1 MSNLHLC
8 IVRIYYSVLSIL
20 VWTLNDFVLT
30 QLFFFAIYRK
40 PVSLIKYAF
49 RLQFMFPIWS
59 ICFDFWMILCFTFY
73 ISLHFFFFFYFRL
86 YVYLLHFSGFINFFL
101 LIFFVQFSFS
111 VFIYVFFFH
120 LFKTPA
126 SLPFLL
132 TFIYF
137 VTAVIL
143 FSFFFI

>member
-1 MSNLHLC
+1 MSNLNLC

-73 ISLHFFFFFYFRL
+73 ISLHFFFFSFTFVSMSICY
-86 YVYLLHFSGFINFFL
+86 IFL
-101 LIFFVQFSFS
+101 VLSIFF
-111 VFIYVFFFH
+111 YW
-120 LFKTPA
+120 
-126 SLPFLL
+126 
-132 TFIYF
+132 YF
-137 VTAVIL
+137 L
-143 FSFFFI
+143 FSFLSVFLYMFFFFIYSKHQLLFLFFWHSFIL